1 MKRAEYDVLIIGLGI
16 AGASLAWKLSQSNL
30 KVLAIDSKPWNR
42 FGDKPCGDAI
52 SKEHFDN
59 LGMPYPQ
66 GKELEEKVEGIKLY
80 SPDMKT
86 VWTVKGEGFEI
97 DSPSYVQR
105 LTKEARD
112 RGVEILD
119 LTTAMKPI
127 IVGNKVEGAVLFNRR
142 TNETIEAKAKITV
155 DATGYSTSF
164 RSKLP
169 FEFPGGYWWYFPK
182 GPNKVNVGLGIQGGM
197 GYPSIHEFYNK
208 YVDYYA
214 PDIDKNRLLVKGGAL
229 VPTRRPLATIVWDGV
244 AVIGD
249 SAFTVNPVHGGGK
262 GSAMISAYC
271 VGKAILNAFE
281 NNDFSAKGLW
291 NANECYIERYGAKQ
305 ASLDLFRRFLQKLS
319 DDEINYGMSRKVI
332 REEDLLEASANGD
345 LQLSTA
351 EKAMRAIMALG
362 KPSLLFKLK
371 TVAEYM
377 KKVKDVYKRFPAEPN
392 GLMKWKYSVD
402 SIILEFNKALEK

>member
-1 MKRAEYDVLIIGLGI
+1 LKSAEYDVLIIGLGI

-127 IVGNKVEGAVLFNRR
+127 IVGNKVEGAVF
-142 TNETIEAKAKITV
+142 
-155 DATGYSTSF
+155 
-164 RSKLP
+164 
-169 FEFPGGYWWYFPK
+169 
-182 GPNKVNVGLGIQGGM
+182 
-197 GYPSIHEFYNK
+197 
-208 YVDYYA
+208 
-214 PDIDKNRLLVKGGAL
+214 
-229 VPTRRPLATIVWDGV
+229 
-244 AVIGD
+244 
-249 SAFTVNPVHGGGK
+249 
-262 GSAMISAYC
+262 
-271 VGKAILNAFE
+271 
-281 NNDFSAKGLW
+281 
-291 NANECYIERYGAKQ
+291 
-305 ASLDLFRRFLQKLS
+305 
-319 DDEINYGMSRKVI
+319 
-332 REEDLLEASANGD
+332 
-345 LQLSTA
+345 
-351 EKAMRAIMALG
+351 
-362 KPSLLFKLK
+362 
-371 TVAEYM
+371 
-377 KKVKDVYKRFPAEPN
+377 
-392 GLMKWKYSVD
+392 
-402 SIILEFNKALEK
+402 